1 MGIVA
6 PVFAQPTPT
15 YSLNH
20 TSTMS
25 ASHNSAKTAAA
36 PAKKTKSPATKK
48 SKAGSAKT
56 APAHPAFAD
65 MAIAAIQELKEK
77 KGSSLAAIKK
87 FVADEYKL
95 EMTSTSNNYLRKAV
109 RKLETV
115 GRIVPAAASGKK
127 GSGCYKMAPADKV
140 VKQVAVASVK
150 KQVKKVPSK
159 MLKKAPVANA
169 VGKAKKVEKN
179 VSVEMSA
186 ATKKAPAA
194 KAKTAAK
201 KVKGVKKAATKK
213 T

>member
-1 MGIVA
+1 MHCGLEGFDFHDLFEKI
-6 PVFAQPTPT
+6 
-15 YSLNH
+15 
-20 TSTMS
+20 
-25 ASHNSAKTAAA
+25 HNRD
-36 PAKKTKSPATKK
+36 
-48 SKAGSAKT
+48 
-56 APAHPAFAD
+56 F
-65 MAIAAIQELKEK
+65 
-77 KGSSLAAIKK
+77 
-87 FVADEYKL
+87 F
-95 EMTSTSNNYLRKAV
+95 
-109 RKLETV
+109 RKLETA

-150 KQVKKVPSK
+150 KQVCLVVCHDRLLRLLNSKSQVKKVPSK
-159 MLKKAPVANA
+159 MLKKAPVANT